1 MINKTRLKFVG
12 ITMVILFLVFWIIGL
27 ISHTVLT
34 THNKHQ
40 TNVIL
45 GDFIH
50 QTVDEDNPQVF
61 VKGIVA
67 VEDMHGNV
75 TLFFD
80 ENTYTEEQSVQ
91 YYNNALNYGI
101 ESGNFNKVFYKLI
114 DNQTYKVFVAID
126 RTNEISLLNKAF
138 LSIVTAL
145 IVVYLTLFIV
155 VYLLSYWVVAP
166 LKTALENQMQFISDA
181 GHELKTPISIISA
194 SNEVLS
200 ATNKNEYTQNIKEQT
215 NRLSY
220 LINDLL
226 SIAKLEE
233 QKKIKSKKQINLSN
247 LVNSVILPFDAVA
260 FEKNKILE
268 TDITPNI
275 NIIADEQAIKKVLQ
289 IMIDN
294 ALKYSKENTAIIC
307 FLGKMNNKTTLGVYN
322 QTDTAKSGNENKLFE
337 RFYRDDKSRSRQTGG
352 SGLGLAI
359 AKQTCELNKWRIS
372 VQVEDEKSFAIWV
385 QFD

>member
-1 MINKTRLKFVG
+1 MINKTRLKFVA

-34 THNKHQ
+34 AHNKLQ

-50 QTVDEDNPQVF
+50 QTIDEENPQVF

-67 VEDMHGNV
+67 VEDLYGKE
-75 TLFFD
+75 TLFYD
-80 ENTYTEEQSVQ
+80 ENTYTEEQAIK

-101 ESGNFNKVFYKLI
+101 ESGNFDKVFYKLI

-138 LSIVTAL
+138 LSIVSAL

-166 LKTALENQMQFISDA
+166 LKTALDNQMQFISDA

-200 ATNKNEYTQNIKEQT
+200 ATSKNEYTQNIKEQT
-215 NRLSY
+215 NRLNY

-233 QKKIKSKKQINLSN
+233 QKKINSKKQINLSN

-275 NIIADEQAIKKVLQ
+275 NIVADEQAIKKVLQ